1 MQRRSFWRGRLSTCI
16 SFGTEGL
23 EHVLS
28 SIIHFPSWSATATV
42 PPKLSRADQE
52 AALTAAG
59 HRSLT
64 LGQSPVDLLT
74 TGAE

>member
-1 MQRRSFWRGRLSTCI
+1 MARFEPILAESEMPR
-16 SFGTEGL
+16 